1 VTVPSAFAPSRS
13 CESPEILPVDLGSLR
28 CLKERV
34 DRLDEVLD
42 HAAGVI
48 AADAHH
54 TDWHGAYLDLRVAAE
69 TVATWVS
76 AVVSPHRSALGG
88 AEVASRYEPV
98 TGCGVCG
105 RPLAAGQ
112 RLWCSNAHRQ
122 SAYRRRHQTDR
133 VVAALPPVRSRRGAT
148 VYECPSCEARFV
160 GNQYCLDCHTFARR
174 VGPGGS
180 CPHCDEAVAVA
191 DLIEVGPIE

>member
-1 VTVPSAFAPSRS
+1 M
-13 CESPEILPVDLGSLR
+13 
-28 CLKERV
+28 KERA

-42 HAAGVI
+42 RAAGAI
-48 AADAHH
+48 ATDTHH
-54 TDWHGAYLDLRVAAE
+54 TDWHGAYLDLRAAAE
-69 TVATWVS
+69 IVATWVS
-76 AVVSPHRSALGG
+76 VVVSPHRRALGG
-88 AEVASRYEPV
+88 AEAASRYEPV
-98 TGCGVCG
+98 TECGMCG

-122 SAYRRRHQTDR
+122 LAYRRRHQTDQ
-133 VVAALPPVRSRRGAT
+133 VAAVPPPVRSHREAT